1 MRGPILEV
9 HLAWHPGDG
18 AAARLA
24 GDLDQHFHDGVYGS
38 LLGGTMEFY
47 QRSAAW
53 SVPGGAPRPIQWPD
67 DALQPGHPPPAQNVA
82 VVLFLGD
89 ELMRICQ
96 AANSDWLRWVA
107 AVVQASR
114 RLPQQV
120 VLLPVAV
127 DPLDQRSALVC
138 ALPSL
143 QCLGSVDPLADTGAP
158 AGPPPVATLRRDLS
172 QALAR
177 WLHPSGGPALRVFI
191 SHTKRMSGPDEAVG
205 TLVDTVRQALGQTRI
220 GSFYDAQDLQP
231 GADWDTALREHAASS
246 ALLALRTDLYASR
259 EWCQREVL
267 TAKRHGMPVVVLDA
281 LQRGEPRGSFLMDH
295 VPRLPVRR
303 NAEGHWDRSSID
315 QALNLLADAWLHSV
329 LWQRQA
335 ERAASDP
342 MLAGYHFLP
351 QAPEPSTLSQL
362 LCRVPAGAEVR
373 VLHPDPPLASE
384 ERAVLQD
391 LARRAGH
398 AVLDLS
404 TPKLLAARG
413 A

>member
-1 MRGPILEV
+1 MHGPILEV
-9 HLAWHPGDG
+9 HLAWHPADR
-18 AAARLA
+18 AAQRLA
-24 GDLDQHFHDGVYGS
+24 GELDRHFHEGVYGS

-47 QRSAAW
+47 QRSAPW
-53 SVPGGAPRPIQWPD
+53 SGPGSAPRPIAWPD
-67 DALQPGHPPPAQNVA
+67 ATLPSGHPPPAQNIA

-89 ELMRICQ
+89 ELMRACQ
-96 AANSDWLRWVA
+96 SAGSDWLRWVREG
-107 AVVQASR
+107 VQAAA
-114 RLPQQV
+114 RLPGQV
-120 VLLPVAV
+120 ALLPVAV
-127 DPLDQRSALVC
+127 DPLDPRSALVG
-138 ALPSL
+138 ALPPL
-143 QCLGSVDPLADTGAP
+143 QCLGATDPLAEGGAT

-177 WLHPSGGPALRVFI
+177 WLHPAGGPALRVFI
-191 SHTKRMSGPDEAVG
+191 SHTKRMSGPDEAVAS
-205 TLVDTVRQALGQTRI
+205 LVDTVREVLGSTRI

-231 GADWDTALREHAASS
+231 GADWDEALRLHAASS

-303 NAEGHWDRSSID
+303 GADGTWDRAAIG
-315 QALNLLADAWLHSV
+315 QALDLLADAWLHSV

-335 ERAASDP
+335 ERAAADP
-342 MLAGYHFLP
+342 LLAGYQFLP

-362 LCRVPAGAEVR
+362 LARVPPGAELR
-373 VLHPDPPLASE
+373 VLHPDPPLAGE

-391 LARRAGH
+391 LVRRAGH
-398 AVLDLS
+398 AGLDLS

>member
-1 MRGPILEV
+1 MHAPILEV
-9 HLAWHPGDG
+9 HLAWHPGDR

-24 GDLDQHFHDGVYGS
+24 AELDHHFHHGVYGS

-47 QRSAAW
+47 QRSAPW
-53 SVPGGAPRPIQWPD
+53 SAPGSAPRPIAWPD
-67 DALQPGHPPPAQNVA
+67 AALPPGHPPPAQAIA

-89 ELMRICQ
+89 ELMRACQ
-96 AANSDWLRWVA
+96 PAGSDWLRWVREAVESA
-107 AVVQASR
+107 AR
-114 RLPQQV
+114 RPDQV
-120 VLLPVAV
+120 ALLPVAL
-127 DPLDQRSALVC
+127 DPLDPRSALAT
-138 ALPSL
+138 ALPPL
-143 QCLGSVDPLADTGAP
+143 QCLGATDPLAESSAA
-158 AGPPPVATLRRDLS
+158 AGPPPVAVLRRDLS

-177 WLHPSGGPALRVFI
+177 WLHPAGGPALRVFI
-191 SHTKRMSGPDEAVG
+191 SHTKRMSGPDEAVAS
-205 TLVDTVRQALGQTRI
+205 LVDTVREVLGGTRI

-231 GADWDTALREHAASS
+231 GADWDQALRRHAASS

-281 LQRGEPRGSFLMDH
+281 LQRGEARGSFLMDH

-303 NAEGHWDRSSID
+303 GADGAWDRAAIG
-315 QALNLLADAWLHSV
+315 QALDLLADAWLHSV

-335 ERAASDP
+335 ERAAADP
-342 MLAGYHFLP
+342 MLAGYQFLP

-362 LCRVPAGAEVR
+362 LARVPPGAELR
-373 VLHPDPPLASE
+373 VLHPDPPLACE

-391 LARRAGH
+391 LVRRAGH
-398 AVLDLS
+398 AGLDLS